1 MSGQLWGTNN
11 LGGYM
16 YSDELSDTLRT
27 VLQPMNRFR
36 QFADAKDAT
45 DKGLNAGETFSWNV
59 YSNVQTAGGAIDE
72 TEAMPTTNFVITQG
86 SLTVTEYGNSV
97 PYSGKLDNLSKHP
110 VTEVINKVLKN
121 DANKALDTAAHAQ
134 FDATPLT
141 VTPASG
147 NSATA
152 ITLETSGTPTAT
164 NAIALADTHVK
175 LIVDQMK
182 ERDIPVYNGSD
193 YFCLARPSTYRAFK
207 DDIEALHSY
216 VDQGFQMIMNGEIG
230 RYEGCRF
237 IEQTNI
243 ASEGW
248 SGGVS
253 DAAYFFGEDTVAE
266 AIVIPEEMRGKIPT
280 DYGRSKGVAWY
291 YLGGFGIV
299 HTAAAQARIIKWAS
313 AA

>member
-1 MSGQLWGTNN
+1 MSGQVWGTAS

-16 YSDELSDTLRT
+16 YSDELSAVLRT
-27 VLQPMNRFR
+27 ALQPMVRFR
-36 QFADAKDAT
+36 QFCDAKDAT
-45 DKGLNAGETFSWNV
+45 SKGMHSGATFNWNV
-59 YSNVQTAGGAIDE
+59 YSDIATAGSTLTENTAIPE
-72 TEAMPTTNFVITQG
+72 SNYTITQG

-97 PYSGKLDNLSKHP
+97 PFTAKLDNLSKHS
-110 VTEVINKVLKN
+110 VEEVINKVLKN

-141 VTPASG
+141 VAPASG
-147 NSATA
+147 TSATA
-152 ITLETSGTPTAT
+152 ITLETTGCTIT
-164 NAIALADTHVK
+164 NNLAMNNVHVK

-182 ERDIPVYNGSD
+182 ERNIPVYNGSD
-193 YFCLARPSTYRAFK
+193 YFCLARPSTLRDFK

-216 VDQGFQMIMNGEIG
+216 VDAGFQMILNGEVG
-230 RYEGCRF
+230 RYEGVRF
-237 IEQTNI
+237 VEQTNI

-248 SGGVS
+248 SNAKS

-266 AIVIPEEMRGKIPT
+266 AIVIPEEIRGKIPT

-291 YLGGFGIV
+291 YLGGFGLV
-299 HTAAAQARIIKWAS
+299 HSVAAQARIIKWDS